1 MPLKL
6 HLRLASALLLS
17 IACLPGCSKEEKE
30 PTPLVTVQV
39 APVQQQELNRV
50 VTTEAILF
58 PIQQAAITPKITA
71 PVRKFYVNRGSRVH
85 QGQLLAELENKDLQ
99 GAEQE
104 NKGAYEQA
112 QGDYQNATAANL
124 PQEIQKSELDVQSNK
139 EALGAAQKL
148 FDSRQ
153 TLFNQGALPRKD
165 LDQASVQ
172 LIQAKSQYQVS
183 LKHLQDL
190 QAIGQKATMQS
201 AQGQLSSAKGKY
213 MSAAAQLGY
222 SEIRSPIDGIV
233 TDRPTWVG
241 ETPPAGTP
249 LLTIMNTSQVTA
261 RAHIPQQDA
270 ALLKNGDPATLSSP
284 ESPEV
289 EGKVALVS
297 PALDPNST
305 TVEVWV
311 QAANPKGQLRPGST
325 VRLSITAQTVKDA
338 LVIPAAALLTAPD
351 GSTSVMV
358 AGSDGLAHQQPVEV
372 GIKQADE
379 VQITK
384 GLKPGDKVVAQG
396 AYGLPDKTKIKI
408 AEAAPEKPSPDKKD
422 AGDKDDKKK
431 DD

>member
-1 MPLKL
+1 MDHKL
-6 HLRLASALLLS
+6 QLRFAATLLL
-17 IACLPGCSKEEKE
+17 ACLVGCSKEPGE

-39 APVQQQELNRV
+39 APVQQTELSRV

-58 PIQQAAITPKITA
+58 PIEQAAITPKITA

-85 QGQLLAELENKDLQ
+85 QGQLLAELENKDLE
-99 GAEQE
+99 GAAQE
-104 NKGAYEQA
+104 NKGVYEQA
-112 QGDYQNATAANL
+112 QADYQNTTAANL
-124 PQEIQKSELDVQSNK
+124 PQEIQKSELDVQTNK
-139 EALGAAQKL
+139 EALDAAQKL

-153 TLFNQGALPRKD
+153 ALFNQGALPRKD
-165 LDQASVQ
+165 FDQASVQ
-172 LIQAKSQYQVS
+172 LIQTKSQYQVS

-201 AQGQLSSAKGKY
+201 AQGQLSSARGKY
-213 MSAAAQLGY
+213 MSASAQLSY
-222 SEIRSPIDGIV
+222 SEIRSPIDGVV
-233 TDRPTWVG
+233 TDRPTWTG

-270 ALLKNGDPATLSSP
+270 ALLKTGDQATISSP
-284 ESPEV
+284 ESPDV
-289 EGKVALVS
+289 QGKVTLVS

-311 QAANPKGQLRPGST
+311 QAANPKGQLRPGTT

-338 LVIPAAALLTAPD
+338 LVIPSAALLTAAD
-351 GSTSVMV
+351 GSTSVML
-358 AGSDGLAHQQPVEV
+358 AGSDGLAHQQSVEV

-384 GLKPGDKVVAQG
+384 GVKPGDKVVAQG

-408 AEAAPEKPSPDKKD
+408 AEATEKPSPDKKD
-422 AGDKDDKKK
+422 SGDKDDKKK